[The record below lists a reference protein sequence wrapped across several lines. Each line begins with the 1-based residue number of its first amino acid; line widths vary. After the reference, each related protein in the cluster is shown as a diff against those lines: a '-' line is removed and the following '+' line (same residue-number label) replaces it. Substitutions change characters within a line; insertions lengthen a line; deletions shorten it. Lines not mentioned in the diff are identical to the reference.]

1 MLPIKLLAK
10 GVTGAYGLAK
20 EAMADHEATKSSGH
34 SHLDAPSHD
43 ATTTSGHSHLDSL
56 SHDKKDGGSFD
67 DASSI
72 SSSDGEEAV
81 QELDE
86 AQQQYAAENDD
97 SKLQNARNVDEVFD
111 IFIKKNP
118 PPKYSPIGGKLEHP
132 VILPQRRPK
141 NKERGFVRAYAP
153 ILQTCGV
160 GQTEFLQFLDGFA
173 KAIQV

>member
-20 EAMADHEATKSSGH
+20 EAMADHEATKTSGH
-34 SHLDAPSHD
+34 PHLDAPSHE
-43 ATTTSGHSHLDSL
+43 ATKTLGQSHLDIL
-56 SHDKKDGGSFD
+56 SDGKQDGGSFD

-72 SSSDGEEAV
+72 SSSDGEEAA

-86 AQQQYAAENDD
+86 AQQRYPAENDEPE
-97 SKLQNARNVDEVFD
+97 LRNARNVDEVFD
-111 IFIKKNP
+111 VFTKKHP
-118 PPKYSPIGGKLEHP
+118 PPKYSPIAGKLELP

-141 NKERGFVRAYAP
+141 NKERGFIRAYAP
-153 ILQTCGV
+153 ILQNCAV
-160 GQTEFLQFLDGFA
+160 GQAEFLGFLDGFA